1 MRLSI
6 LILPLYVE
14 NSTGYQFE
22 GVQIL
27 RYFILHFEI
36 LQGLA
41 PSYLKKLISMMP
53 ASHYQLGY
61 LKDCNDAAHFVDTD
75 MECHVGK

>member
-1 MRLSI
+1 MI
-6 LILPLYVE
+6 LLITVK
-14 NSTGYQFE
+14 
-22 GVQIL
+22 
-27 RYFILHFEI
+27 I

-61 LKDCNDAAHFVDTD
+61 LNDSNDAAHFVDTD
-75 MECHVGK
+75 VECHVGKQ